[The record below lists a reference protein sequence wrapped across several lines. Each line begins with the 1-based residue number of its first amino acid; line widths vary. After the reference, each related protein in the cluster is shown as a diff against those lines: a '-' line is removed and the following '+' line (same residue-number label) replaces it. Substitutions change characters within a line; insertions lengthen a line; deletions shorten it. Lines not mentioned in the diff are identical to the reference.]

1 MSHPLDS
8 FFSPASIAL
17 IGASRDH
24 EKIPGRLLAM
34 LRKNEYPGK
43 IYPVNP
49 NYAEIDGLACYKS
62 IAEIGAPIDL
72 AVVIIPARAVL
83 PALEQCAVAGV
94 KNAVIIS
101 SGFAEEGGDSAAMQ
115 DAIAALAKRTG
126 MRISGPNAE
135 GFFSQMQ
142 RVAATFSPAV
152 DVKPGVVPLI
162 ATQRRIG
169 IVAQS
174 GGIGFAYYHRAR
186 ALGVAVSYVVSAG
199 NESDLGAGEFLDY
212 LVQDSST
219 DVILLFIEGIRDV
232 DKFLAA
238 ARRAAEVK
246 KPVIVT
252 KVGRSG
258 AGQRAAAS
266 HTASMAGWSAAYD
279 AVFAKYGFIVSNDL
293 DEALTI
299 AAVLASNPLPKGD
312 RVAVVTVSGGAGIWG
327 ADAVALR
334 GLQVPELSEPVQA
347 EIKTLMPSY
356 GTARNPIDVTAQG
369 VTSGGLQKSVDLLT
383 ASDEVDAILVV
394 LSLSSEM
401 RKPFREEE
409 LTPVLAAQH
418 KPVLFYSYTVPSDFA
433 RRELAKSG
441 VVVLSGLSH
450 AGVAMRQLVD
460 YARFELPKP
469 ADEARLPS
477 RDLSAHLT
485 SPVLSEA
492 DSKALLRAA
501 GIALPDEVLVKDK
514 AGLDEAVARVGF
526 PLVMK
531 IQSPDIAHKS
541 EIGGVR
547 VNIAAKGEVFLAF
560 EALLGNARKHRP
572 EAVIQGVLVGPMAK
586 QGVEIIVGTMT
597 DETFGPM
604 VMVGLGGI
612 TTELF
617 RDVVYRPAPVS
628 AEEAGGDAQGFEGGA
643 IAERFSRSGEGGRRG
658 AVAIDRRHLRARRAA
673 REGDRGD
680 RAQPGAGAR
689 RRAGRDDR
697 GCAGGG
703 ARLNPLPLWE
713 RVARRGAARRVRGS
727 LRAHICERGICGEI
741 PLIRRFAPPSPT
753 RGEGRRGHRPLKFAA
768 RRSSVALTPSLK
780 SSVARRR
787 VCSASSW
794 LVAAMTRSARLAR
807 IVARVDSKPSGEHS
821 AISPASFSAADFTWS
836 CGTSS
841 LARPHLTASSPV
853 TRRLV

>member
-1 MSHPLDS
+1 MPHPLDS
-8 FFSPASIAL
+8 FFAPASIAL

-34 LRKNEYPGK
+34 MRKNEYPGK

-49 NYAEIDGLACYKS
+49 NYPEIDGLTCYKT

-72 AVVIIPARAVL
+72 AVIIIPARAVL
-83 PALEQCAVAGV
+83 PALEQCAAVGV

-135 GFFSQMQ
+135 GFFSQVQ

-152 DVKPGVVPLI
+152 DVKQGVVPLV
-162 ATQRRIG
+162 ATTRRIG

-174 GGIGFAYYHRAR
+174 GGIGFAYYHRAK
-186 ALGVAVSYVVSAG
+186 ALGISVSYVVSAG

-212 LVQDSST
+212 MVQDAAT

-232 DKFLAA
+232 GKFLAA
-238 ARRAAEVK
+238 ARRAAELK
-246 KPVIVT
+246 KPIIVT
-252 KVGRSG
+252 KIGRSG
-258 AGQRAAAS
+258 AGERAAAS

-299 AAVLASNPLPKGD
+299 AAVLVSNPLPKGD
-312 RVAVVTVSGGAGIWG
+312 RVAVVTTSGGAGIWG
-327 ADAVALR
+327 ADAVALQ
-334 GLQVPELSEPVQA
+334 GLQVPELSEPIQA
-347 EIKTLMPSY
+347 DIGKLMPSY

-383 ASDEVDAILVV
+383 VSGEVDAILIV
-394 LSLSSEM
+394 LSLSSDV
-401 RKPFREEE
+401 RKPFEEAE

-418 KPVLFYSYTVPSDFA
+418 KPVVFYSYTVPSDFA

-441 VVVLSGLSH
+441 VVVLSGLTH
-450 AGVAMRQLVD
+450 VGVAMRRIVD
-460 YARFELPKP
+460 YAKFSLPKP
-469 ADEARLPS
+469 ADEARLPA
-477 RDLSAHLT
+477 RDLCAHLT

-514 AGLDEAVARVGF
+514 GELDAAVARVGF

-531 IQSPDIAHKS
+531 IQSPDIVHKS
-541 EIGGVR
+541 EVGGVG
-547 VNIAAKGEVFLAF
+547 VNIATKGEVFLTF
-560 EALLGNARKHRP
+560 EALLNNARKHRP
-572 EAVIQGVLVGPMAK
+572 EAAVQGVLIGPMAK
-586 QGVEIIVGTMT
+586 RGVEIIVGTMT
-597 DETFGPM
+597 DKTFGPM

-628 AEEAGGDAQGFEGGA
+628 AEEAGAMLAGLKAAPLLNGF
-643 IAERFSRSGEGGRRG
+643 
-658 AVAIDRRHLRARRAA
+658 
-673 REGDRGD
+673 
-680 RAQPGAGAR
+680 
-689 RRAGRDDR
+689 
-697 GCAGGG
+697 
-703 ARLNPLPLWE
+703 
-713 RVARRGAARRVRGS
+713 RGAAKADILALAELIADISALAARH
-727 LRAHICERGICGEI
+727 AGEI
-741 PLIRRFAPPSPT
+741 AEIELNPVLVHP
-753 RGEGRRGHRPLKFAA
+753 EGHG
-768 RRSSVALTPSLK
+768 VTIVDALVVGRK
-780 SSVARRR
+780 
-787 VCSASSW
+787 
-794 LVAAMTRSARLAR
+794 
-807 IVARVDSKPSGEHS
+807 
-821 AISPASFSAADFTWS
+821 
-836 CGTSS
+836 
-841 LARPHLTASSPV
+841 
-853 TRRLV
+853 